1 MLLAGDVG
9 LLACLIGWRKDCA
22 IEFLDALLLIRCDP
36 SILQRLC
43 NVGFV

>member
-22 IEFLDALLLIRCDP
+22 IKSLDALLLTRCDP
-36 SILQRLC
+36 SII
-43 NVGFV
+43 FVKVV